1 MSEPQGGAIVPP
13 AAPPVVAPP
22 PAPAPAVVPPA
33 VTGEPTEDPPWL
45 AGRLTRAR
53 SKQLTDLG
61 FKDEAEARAAL
72 EARRAAEESTK
83 TLEQRRL
90 EAETLAN
97 KLKQETTELTAYVTQ
112 VATSRMA
119 GLTDAQRAAV
129 TAVAGDN
136 PKLQLSMIDAFAST
150 WATPA
155 APLGAPSPP
164 APPKPGQTAAPA
176 PPPPAP
182 GTPKTDFEK
191 WNDLK
196 QTDSVGASLF
206 YQLNSMKIEQSRKT

>member
-1 MSEPQGGAIVPP
+1 MSELQGAPAP
-13 AAPPVVAPP
+13 AAPPAAVLAPTAPATAAAPP
-22 PAPAPAVVPPA
+22 AA
-33 VTGEPTEDPPWL
+33 TGEPTEDPPWL
-45 AGRLTRAR
+45 AGRLARA
-53 SKQLTDLG
+53 KTKALADLG

-72 EARRAAEESTK
+72 EARRTAEESTK
-83 TLEQRRL
+83 TLEQKRI
-90 EAETLAN
+90 EAETLAG
-97 KLKQETTELTAYVTQ
+97 KLKQDNAELAAYVAQ

-119 GLTDAQRAAV
+119 QLTDAQRAAV

-150 WATPA
+150 WATPS
-155 APLGAPSPP
+155 APLAAPP

-196 QTDSVGASLF
+196 TTDPVAASLF
-206 YQLNSMKIEQSRKT
+206 YQMNSMKIEQSRKT